1 MKGLTAGVLSAG
13 LALGLGAGVAQ
24 AQKWTGSVPLG
35 DVARQLKAQRAKSMK
50 QPRMFTNEDVI
61 ALRTASE
68 LSSSWVAKSPTSSA
82 TEASADGRTN
92 REATANL
99 AGKTSAIYIEWG
111 KATQGED
118 EIDRMSKVRVVLGRP
133 GKDANNAPSAEKLAQ
148 HSGAAPEQAAVKI
161 GRIGAAEPAA
171 GWTQVKFQV
180 SAETAQAADK
190 ADRHPNP
197 SPAVQAGQPE
207 ASGPAGE
214 WAKAKFRA
222 AQGARSTSGEPGPI
236 AASAVNP
243 QAPPQEDIGYVE
255 RADGKVEAI
264 VAEGEHIGLIEETKE
279 FMKNFHIPTPS
290 PAELQL
296 ALAPPPSNPPQPPT
310 LEADQPSAA
319 VSAPDTLSP
328 TGEGAAAVAQL
339 QPPQAPPAEN
349 AQSQSEAALQA
360 EPLAD
365 YTGDQSHPKPPENLQ
380 PANSPAFVTAVPDV
394 VASRSSVT
402 PIGYVEKAGGEK
414 EAIVEYQ
421 NQVFL
426 VHEGELFAGR
436 YRVLRLTALSVEIVE
451 EPTEASSAAIDR
463 RRKVQVVPESR

>member
-1 MKGLTAGVLSAG
+1 MKGLTGGVLSVG
-13 LALGLGAGVAQ
+13 LALGLGAGVAK

-35 DVARQLKAQRAKSMK
+35 DVARQLKAQRAKSKK

-68 LSSSWVAKSPTSSA
+68 LSSSWVAKSPTSPA
-82 TEASADGRTN
+82 TEASAGGRTN
-92 REATANL
+92 REAAASL
-99 AGKTSAIYIEWG
+99 AGKTSPIYIEWG

-118 EIDRMSKVRVVLGRP
+118 EIDRMSKVRVVPGGLGQ
-133 GKDANNAPSAEKLAQ
+133 DANNAPSAEQLAQ

-171 GWTQVKFQV
+171 GLTKVNFQV

-222 AQGARSTSGEPGPI
+222 AQGARSTIGEPGPI
-236 AASAVNP
+236 AAPAVKP
-243 QAPPQEDIGYVE
+243 QAPPREDIGYVE

-264 VAEGEHIGLIEETKE
+264 VAEGEHIGLIEETRE
-279 FMKNFHIPTPS
+279 FMKNFHIPAPS

-296 ALAPPPSNPPQPPT
+296 ALVPPSNPPQAPID
-310 LEADQPSAA
+310 EADQPSAA
-319 VSAPDTLSP
+319 VSAPVTGSP
-328 TGEGAAAVAQL
+328 AGESEVGVAQL
-339 QPPQAPPAEN
+339 QQPQAPPAED

-365 YTGDQSHPKPPENLQ
+365 YTGDQSRPKPPENFQ
-380 PANSPAFVTAVPDV
+380 PANSPAFVTAAPDV
-394 VASRSSVT
+394 IANRSSVM
-402 PIGYVEKAGGEK
+402 PVGYVEKAGGEK

-421 NQVFL
+421 NEVFL
-426 VHEGELFAGR
+426 VHEGELFAGK
-436 YRVLRLTALSVEIVE
+436 YRVLRLTAIAVEIVE

-463 RRKVQVVPESR
+463 PRNVQVVPEPR

>member
-24 AQKWTGSVPLG
+24 AQKWTGSAPLG
-35 DVARQLKAQRAKSMK
+35 DVARQLKAQRAKSNK
-50 QPRMFTNEDVI
+50 QPRMFTNDDVI

-68 LSSSWVAKSPTSSA
+68 LPSSWVAKSSSSA
-82 TEASADGRTN
+82 ATKASADGGTN

-111 KATQGED
+111 KATRGED
-118 EIDRMSKVRVVLGRP
+118 EIDRMRKVRVVLGGP
-133 GKDANNAPSAEKLAQ
+133 GNDANNTPSAEKLAQ
-148 HSGAAPEQAAVKI
+148 HSGTAPEQASVKI
-161 GRIGAAEPAA
+161 RGIGAAEPAA
-171 GWTQVKFQV
+171 GLTKVNFQV
-180 SAETAQAADK
+180 GAETAQAADQ

-243 QAPPQEDIGYVE
+243 QAPPREDIGYVE

-264 VAEGEHIGLIEETKE
+264 VAEGEHIGLIEETRE
-279 FMKNFHIPTPS
+279 FVKNFHIPAPS

-296 ALAPPPSNPPQPPT
+296 ALAPPPSNPPQTPV
-310 LEADQPSAA
+310 LGADQPSSA
-319 VSAPDTLSP
+319 VSAPDTGSP
-328 TGEGAAAVAQL
+328 AEESAVAVAQL
-339 QPPQAPPAEN
+339 QQPQAPPAED
-349 AQSQSEAALQA
+349 AQSQSESALQA

-365 YTGDQSHPKPPENLQ
+365 YTGDQSRPKPPETLQ
-380 PANSPAFVTAVPDV
+380 PAHSPAFVTAVPDV
-394 VASRSSVT
+394 GANQSSVT
-402 PIGYVEKAGGEK
+402 PVGYVEKAGGEK
-414 EAIVEYQ
+414 EAIVEYRD
-421 NQVFL
+421 QVFL
-426 VHEGELFAGR
+426 VHEGELFAGQ
-436 YRVLRLTALSVEIVE
+436 YRVLRLTALTVEIVE
-451 EPTEASSAAIDR
+451 EPTEASSAAMDR

>member
-1 MKGLTAGVLSAG
+1 MKGLTVGVLSAG

-24 AQKWTGSVPLG
+24 AQKSTGSVPLG
-35 DVARQLKAQRAKSMK
+35 DVARQLKAQLAKSKK

-68 LSSSWVAKSPTSSA
+68 LSPSWVDKSSSSAA
-82 TEASADGRTN
+82 TEASADGRIT
-92 REATANL
+92 REAAANL
-99 AGKTSAIYIEWG
+99 AGKTSAIHIEWG

-118 EIDRMSKVRVVLGRP
+118 EIDRMSKVRVVLGGL
-133 GKDANNAPSAEKLAQ
+133 GKDANNPPSAEKLAH

-161 GRIGAAEPAA
+161 GRSGEAEPAA
-171 GWTQVKFQV
+171 GLTKVNFQV
-180 SAETAQAADK
+180 SAETAQAADE

-197 SPAVQAGQPE
+197 SLAVPAGQPE

-222 AQGARSTSGEPGPI
+222 AQGARSTSREPGLI

-243 QAPPQEDIGYVE
+243 QAPPREDIGYVE

-279 FMKNFHIPTPS
+279 FMKNFHIPAPS

-296 ALAPPPSNPPQPPT
+296 ALAPPSNPPQASIP
-310 LEADQPSAA
+310 EDDQPSAA
-319 VSAPDTLSP
+319 VSSPDTGSP
-328 TGEGAAAVAQL
+328 AGESAAGVAQL
-339 QPPQAPPAEN
+339 QQPQAPPAED
-349 AQSQSEAALQA
+349 ALSQSETALQA

-365 YTGDQSHPKPPENLQ
+365 YAGTQVRPTQPENLQ
-380 PANSPAFVTAVPDV
+380 SANGPAFVTAAAD
-394 VASRSSVT
+394 AGANRSSVT

-414 EAIVEYQ
+414 EAIVAFQ
-421 NQVFL
+421 DQVFL
-426 VHEGELFAGR
+426 VHEGELFAGK
-436 YRVLRLTALSVEIVE
+436 YRVLRVSAVAAEIVE

-463 RRKVQVVPESR
+463 RRNIQVVPESR